1 MAHKILLVDDDT
13 TLVRFLG
20 EYLQKQEFTVAVA
33 SSGADALRTAYKE
46 RPDLVILDVMIPG
59 MDGWEICARLRELSD
74 FPIILLTAKSSEAD
88 KLRGFRLGV
97 DDYVT
102 KPFSFAE
109 LTARIQAVLTRSQS
123 ARKSENQLYAIR
135 DLVVDSDKRQVYL
148 NQRPV
153 ALTPTEFRLLE
164 CLAQRPG
171 YAVSEEALAKDVW
184 GNYKQGDTTVVR
196 RYIWLLR
203 QKLEDDPANPK
214 RLVTVRGFGYRL
226 GTRPFDPSEAPPAPE
241 PPTDEQ

>member
-13 TLVRFLG
+13 TLVRFLS
-20 EYLQKQEFTVAVA
+20 EYLQKQEFSVVTA
-33 SSGADALRTAYKE
+33 SNGADALRTAYKE

-74 FPIILLTAKSSEAD
+74 FPIILLTAKSAEAD

-109 LTARIQAVLTRSQS
+109 LTARMQAVLTRSQS

-171 YAVSEEALAKDVW
+171 YAVSEETLAKDVW

-226 GTRPFDPSEAPPAPE
+226 GTRPFDPSEAPPLPE
-241 PPTDEQ
+241 PPAEK